1 MKYPVIVQ
9 TQTANR
15 YVAEPL
21 GKSELRVE
29 GATEAEALRRLA
41 EALALWLNSAKLVQL
56 EIPVTAGGTGNPWLD
71 TFGRSADDPDFEAF
85 MTEIEQARA
94 SREDSR

>member
-29 GATEAEALRRLA
+29 GASEAEALRRLA
-41 EALALWLNSAKLVQL
+41 EALTVWLNSAKLVQL
-56 EIPVTAGGTGNPWLD
+56 EVPVIAADGTGNPWLD
-71 TFGRSADDPDFEAF
+71 TFGRSADDPDFEAL
-85 MTEIEQARA
+85 MIEIERARV
-94 SREDSR
+94 REDSE